1 MIPHFEKMLYDNGQ
15 LLQVFAQ
22 AWRLTGKRL
31 YRDAVDGIVDWLEAD
46 MRSPEG
52 AFYAALDAD
61 SEGVEGKYYL
71 WQPEEVEPLVGEA
84 AYPAFAYRFGLDQ
97 GANFEGEW
105 HLHDYHGVQQTLD
118 SFSLP
123 EDDYRRQ
130 HRQLCQRLLEVRA
143 ARVPPGLDDKL
154 LTSWNALAI
163 RGLASAARVFVR
175 PDYFEIA
182 IRCLRALRAECWHD
196 GRLLALGKGSGK
208 HLPGYRQGFGQAF
221 AGLPR

>member
-143 ARVPPGLDDKL
+143 ARVPPGLDDMRWRFGAWRAQRAFSCVPT
-154 LTSWNALAI
+154 TSKSP
-163 RGLASAARVFVR
+163 SAAC
-175 PDYFEIA
+175 A
-182 IRCLRALRAECWHD
+182 RCARNAGMTAACW
-196 GRLLALGKGSGK
+196 R
-208 HLPGYRQGFGQAF
+208 
-221 AGLPR
+221 